1 MCASVCA
8 SVCTCVSV
16 CASAY
21 LCVSVHLCM
30 SMSLCVPLYMSVFV
44 HVRNHASV
52 HPCASAHL
60 CMTVCACISVSVYV
74 ACSHRV
80 EGTQQWDE
88 EGHWVPD
95 SKSKHPSAAM
105 LSCHVFNLRRLTVVT
120 GVFVFSPPRCE
131 RIQGRSP
138 CHRWRNTSFPGPLHE
153 PDCEMNQAGT
163 GRTLPSFPH

>member
-1 MCASVCA
+1 MCA

-16 CASAY
+16 CASVY
-21 LCVSVHLCM
+21 LCVSVYLCM
-30 SMSLCVPLYMSVFV
+30 SMSLCVHLYMSAFV

-95 SKSKHPSAAM
+95 SKSKHPSSAM